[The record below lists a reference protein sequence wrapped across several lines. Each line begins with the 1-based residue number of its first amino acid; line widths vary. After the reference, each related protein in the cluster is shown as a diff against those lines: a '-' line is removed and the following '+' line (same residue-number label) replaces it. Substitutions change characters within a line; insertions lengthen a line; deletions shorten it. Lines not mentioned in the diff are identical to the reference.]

1 MNNKTHRNEDED
13 DFPFMKQEF
22 LGFYEEKYSLSK
34 ITLYLDEEI
43 REPSYYRQA
52 LYRIHNLSEN
62 DEVDIIINTNGGR
75 IDSAISI
82 INAIRYTP
90 AKVTG
95 ILDNKAHSA
104 GGLILLSCP
113 NIYVAEGST
122 MMCHMYST
130 GLVDKGGALISN
142 LSFNDEQIKTL
153 MSQTYLGFLTP
164 KELGLLFNDKDFW
177 FSATEIQERLL
188 SRQKYLLKLQKQVE
202 AESKPKA
209 DVKTKV
215 TPKPKK
221 AKAIPEPDYDPKDVA
236 FTKGKE

>member
-1 MNNKTHRNEDED
+1 MNKKHPRNEDDD

-22 LGFYEEKYSLSK
+22 LGFYEEKFSLNK

-52 LYRIHNLSEN
+52 LYRIHNLSED

-75 IDSAISI
+75 VDSAISI

-95 ILDNKAHSA
+95 ILDNKAYSA
-104 GGLILLSCP
+104 GSLILLSCP
-113 NIYVAEGST
+113 NIYVAEGSA

-142 LSFNDEQIKTL
+142 LSFNDEQFKTL
-153 MSQTYLGFLTP
+153 MSNIYLGFLSP

-177 FSATEIQERLL
+177 FSASEIQERLL
-188 SRQKYLLKLQKQVE
+188 SRQKYLLKLQKQ
-202 AESKPKA
+202 AQAQNKPK
-209 DVKTKV
+209 TESE
-215 TPKPKK
+215 TTKPKK
-221 AKAIPEPDYDPKDVA
+221 AKSTPEPEYDPKEVA
-236 FTKGKE
+236 FKKGKE